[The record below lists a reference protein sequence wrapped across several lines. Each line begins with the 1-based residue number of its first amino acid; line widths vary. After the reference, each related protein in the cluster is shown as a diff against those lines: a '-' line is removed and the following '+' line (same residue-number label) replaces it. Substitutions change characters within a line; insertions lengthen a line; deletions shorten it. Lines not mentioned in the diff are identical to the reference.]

1 MAYITDIDI
10 LEINGVP
17 NVLIC
22 PGILMGNIMTSQK
35 LKKGWN
41 EPANMLI
48 TFMVSILK
56 NYRFESVFSGNRG
69 NLPLKLSMTVI
80 L

>member
-1 MAYITDIDI
+1 MVNITDIDI

-35 LKKGWN
+35 LTEGLN
-41 EPANMLI
+41 EPMNMLI
-48 TFMVSILK
+48 NFTVSI
-56 NYRFESVFSGNRG
+56 
-69 NLPLKLSMTVI
+69 
-80 L
+80 